1 MATRYLY
8 IARHGDA
15 DAFGDLTD
23 TGREQA
29 RLLGQ
34 RLAHLPIGAIWHSP
48 LPRAGDSAEQLN
60 IFLAGAAPVRAAEE
74 LIDNIPSVPKPEET
88 PQPWEP
94 FFDGF
99 DRESAEAGRALAQRL
114 TTRFA
119 KESETDADLHEVLI
133 THAYPIAWLVRHA
146 LDAPEARWL
155 GLNSANAALTVIE
168 YRPGLPPSL
177 VLFNDMSHLPPD
189 LQWTGFAPTLR
200 P

>member
-1 MATRYLY
+1 MGTRYLY

-15 DAFGDLTD
+15 DAFGNLTEI
-23 TGREQA
+23 GRQQA
-29 RLLGQ
+29 RLLGR

-48 LPRAGDSAEQLN
+48 LSRGADSAEQLN
-60 IFLAGAAPVRAAEE
+60 IFLTGTAPVRAADE
-74 LIDNIPSVPKPEET
+74 LIDSIPSVPKPEEI
-88 PQPWEP
+88 PQSWEP

-99 DRESAEAGRALAQRL
+99 DRESAEVGRALAQRL
-114 TTRFA
+114 TARFA
-119 KESETDADLHEVLI
+119 KEPETDADLHEVLI
-133 THAYPIAWLVRHA
+133 THDYPIAWLVRHA
-146 LDAPEARWL
+146 LDAPEERWL